1 MGKYA
6 LIQNEQIPLHSGL
19 NGRDLLE
26 EVIPEAKKAGIK
38 VIAYVPVSHGL
49 PESLI
54 SDLHREALRNVRD
67 DQTALTNVLNNAA
80 TAVVMA
86 PLASELAFSLQV
98 NPDPFLMGV
107 AVAAS
112 TTAAIRSKPGGTVS
126 SDCVCVWHG

>member
-1 MGKYA
+1 MDFDAKVAIARASEMNADTIRFGTVGKYA

-54 SDLHREALRNVRD
+54 SDLHREALTGIGDVGAGRC
-67 DQTALTNVLNNAA
+67 
-80 TAVVMA
+80 
-86 PLASELAFSLQV
+86 SELR
-98 NPDPFLMGV
+98 
-107 AVAAS
+107 
-112 TTAAIRSKPGGTVS
+112 I
-126 SDCVCVWHG
+126 